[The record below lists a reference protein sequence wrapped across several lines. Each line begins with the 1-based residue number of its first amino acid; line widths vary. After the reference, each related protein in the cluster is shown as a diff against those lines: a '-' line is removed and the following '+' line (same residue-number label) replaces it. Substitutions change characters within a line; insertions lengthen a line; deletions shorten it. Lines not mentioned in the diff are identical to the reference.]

1 MRKAERILAVLLA
14 VEIIVFAFTG
24 RNFLSW
30 SNAGEIVRLG
40 VELGL
45 LALAMTLVIVTGGID
60 LSVGALMSLCAVTT
74 GMLWH
79 DAGWPLAAAVATGIG
94 VGALGGLM
102 NGVLITRFRQLP
114 LIITL
119 ASFSL
124 FRGLA
129 EGLTGGVQSYTGF
142 PTSFLALGQGRVFG
156 AIPMQ
161 ALIFIPAIALF
172 WILLER
178 SVIGRGLYAIG
189 HSEEAARFAGVPVA
203 ERLRLVYLLS
213 GFTAGI
219 AAVIYVAHLGQAK
232 SDAGTGFE
240 LMAITAAVLGGT
252 SIFGGR
258 GTIAGTLLGL
268 TTIVVLQ
275 NGLRLSALPAEFS
288 GILTGLLLI
297 ASIAIERATTGDQQT
312 VRVVRR
318 RSLIVAA
325 QIAAVALVIFVVGR
339 PSPTPSSAAT
349 TGRRVQVGM
358 MPKAKGDP
366 YFISCRKGAEEAAK
380 ELGVDL
386 IWDGPTDLDPA
397 KQNEV
402 IEAWITRGVDVIA
415 VSVESKA
422 SISTV
427 LRKARARGIKVITWD
442 ADAETDA
449 RDYLI
454 DQATAQ
460 GIGTTVA
467 DQVAEILGGKGDF
480 AVITGSLTAA
490 NQIEWLQWIR
500 TRIAEK
506 YPRLKLVTVQ
516 PSDSDRDRAFSE
528 TQTVLK
534 VYPNVRA
541 IAGIAAPTVPGAAE
555 AVKQS
560 GRKDVQVTGLS
571 LPSLCKPYVHDGVIH
586 SVVLWNT
593 YDLGYL
599 TIYASHAIATGK
611 LHNGF
616 PAGRLG
622 PREIR
627 GDHVMLGEPFVFTKA
642 NIDKFDF

>member
-1 MRKAERILAVLLA
+1 MPRRAERVLLILLL
-14 VEIIVFAFTG
+14 VEVVIFSLIG

-30 SNAGEIVRLG
+30 SNAGEILRLG

-45 LALAMTLVIVTGGID
+45 LALAMTLVIVTSGID
-60 LSVGALMSLCAVTT
+60 LSVGSLMSLSAVVA

-79 DAGWPLAAAVATGIG
+79 DAGWTMLEASGAAII
-94 VGALGGLM
+94 VGALGGLL
-102 NGVLITRFRQLP
+102 NAELITRFRQSP

-124 FRGLA
+124 FRGIA
-129 EGLTGGVQSYTGF
+129 EGLTGAVKSYTGF
-142 PTSFLALGQGRVFG
+142 PSRFLVLGQGRLFG

-161 ALIFIPAIALF
+161 ALIFIPAILLF
-172 WILLER
+172 WLVLER

-189 HSEEAARFAGVPVA
+189 HSEDAARYAGIPVA
-203 ERLRLVYLLS
+203 KRLRLVYLLS
-213 GFTAGI
+213 GLTAGV

-252 SIFGGR
+252 SIFGGS
-258 GTIAGTLLGL
+258 GTIFGTLLGL
-268 TTIVVLQ
+268 ATIVVLQ
-275 NGLRLSALPAEFS
+275 NGLRLAAMPAELA
-288 GILTGLLLI
+288 GILTGALLI
-297 ASIAIERATTGDQQT
+297 ASIAMERASNFGTRLD
-312 VRVVRR
+312 RR
-318 RSLIVAA
+318 KLIYALGGAA
-325 QIAAVALVIFVVGR
+325 ALVCLLLFVGR
-339 PSPTPSSAAT
+339 GAAT
-349 TGRRVQVGM
+349 TGPGRRIQVGM

-380 ELGVDL
+380 ELNVDL

-402 IEAWITRGVDVIA
+402 VEAWITRGVDAIA
-415 VSVESKA
+415 VSVESQA

-427 LRKARARGIKVITWD
+427 LRKARARGIKVVTWD
-442 ADAETDA
+442 ADAEPDA

-460 GIGTTVA
+460 GIGTTIA
-467 DQVAEILGGKGDF
+467 DQVAQILDSKGEY
-480 AVITGSLTAA
+480 AIITGSLTAA
-490 NQIEWLQWIR
+490 NQIEWIKSIKAR
-500 TRIAEK
+500 MDEK
-506 YPRLKLVTVQ
+506 YPGVKLAGIQ

-534 VYPNVRA
+534 VHPNVRA
-541 IAGIAAPTVPGAAE
+541 IAGIAAPAVPGAAE

-560 GRKDVQVTGLS
+560 GRSDVHVTGLS
-571 LPSLCKPYVHDGVIH
+571 LPSLCKPYVQSGVIR
-586 SVVLWNT
+586 SIVLWNT

-599 TIYASHAIATGK
+599 TIYASKALVEGRLK
-611 LHNGF
+611 SGF
-616 PAGRLG
+616 QAGRLG
-622 PREIR
+622 AREVR
-627 GDHVMLGEPFVFTKA
+627 GDHVMLGEPFVFTKD
-642 NIDKFDF
+642 NIMKFDF